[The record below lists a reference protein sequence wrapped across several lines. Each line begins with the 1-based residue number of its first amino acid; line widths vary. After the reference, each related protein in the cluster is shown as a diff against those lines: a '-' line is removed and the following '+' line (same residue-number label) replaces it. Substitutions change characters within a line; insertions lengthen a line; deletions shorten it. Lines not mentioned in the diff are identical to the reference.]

1 MWSVRKVRYLYY
13 VYNVVIYILV
23 LDRQRSRSIR
33 QLQVNMRVILSRI
46 TTGSAYRDPVSSM
59 PANKFTTYRFSTLSL
74 TKKFNENVS
83 LRDI

>member
-46 TTGSAYRDPVSSM
+46 TTGSAYHDPVSSM
-59 PANKFTTYRFSTLSL
+59 PANKFTTCKFRNFSLL
-74 TKKFNENVS
+74 KKFNKNVT
-83 LRDI
+83 